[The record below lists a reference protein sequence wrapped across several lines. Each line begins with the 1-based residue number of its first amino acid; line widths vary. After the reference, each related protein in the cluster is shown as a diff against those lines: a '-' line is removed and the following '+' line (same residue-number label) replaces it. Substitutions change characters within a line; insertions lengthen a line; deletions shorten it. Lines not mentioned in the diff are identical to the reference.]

1 VIRGCHVASKA
12 LWACL
17 LGLGLCACSGVIET
31 PEPEPVGG
39 RGGATSTAGRGGRSG
54 AGGAVDAGT
63 GDGSSGA
70 AGEAGS
76 SGGSG
81 GSGDDEPDAGNV
93 VTPPRDDPYCDAVS
107 LVFTPTCGN
116 GSCHTNKG
124 ATIGDFGAGPEEAA
138 AYVGRGS
145 VRDADCGLIINPV
158 EPQQSLILTKV
169 TGTYP
174 TDQNCG
180 GRMPVGSFEVTD
192 EQIDCISDWVEQF
205 RN

>member
-1 VIRGCHVASKA
+1 VV
-12 LWACL
+12 
-17 LGLGLCACSGVIET
+17 ET
-31 PEPEPVGG
+31 PEPDPVGG
-39 RGGATSTAGRGGRSG
+39 RGGAATTAGR
-54 AGGAVDAGT
+54 
-63 GDGSSGA
+63 
-70 AGEAGS
+70 
-76 SGGSG
+76 GGSG
-81 GSGDDEPDAGNV
+81 GSGGAVNAGGGGRSGAAAEAGSSGASGSSSDEPDAGSV
-93 VTPPRDDPYCDAVS
+93 VMPPPDRTYCDAVS
-107 LVFTPTCGN
+107 LVFRPTCGN

-158 EPQQSLILTKV
+158 EPQDSLILTKV
-169 TGTYP
+169 IGGYP

-205 RN
+205 RD